1 VGAGRRVALL
11 AAAPAAAIALAACGA
26 DDESPAAGDN
36 PVAAAA
42 TLTLEAGSSSF
53 TQVATI
59 DITALGADVSGDF
72 TAEGEF
78 EFAERRGRYTL
89 DLTDLVGQLGV
100 PGSATGEVIR
110 EDTVVYLSFPLL
122 SLLVP
127 GATEWIKIDLGES
140 SELAGFD
147 LGRFNELVDPALY
160 LAYLQAASD
169 DAEDLGSEDVSGTE
183 TTHYRTTVDLERALE
198 TAPASQ
204 QSTIQA
210 LIDADTSLLPAD
222 VWIDDDG
229 LVRKIAFEFPATD
242 QPGAG
247 AVTMELSDFGVEVT
261 LDMPSDDEV
270 TDIAELQSEVG
281 GASTA

>member
-1 VGAGRRVALL
+1 VALL

-26 DDESPAAGDN
+26 DDDAPVDGDN

-42 TLTLEAGSSSF
+42 TRTLEAGSSSF

-127 GATEWIKIDLGES
+127 GATEWIRIDLDES

-183 TTHYRTTVDLERALE
+183 TTHYRTTVHLEQALE

-204 QSTIQA
+204 QSTIQS
-210 LIDADTSLLPAD
+210 LIDAGTSLLPAD
-222 VWIDDDG
+222 VWIDGEG
-229 LVRKIAFEFPATD
+229 LVRKISFEFPATD

-261 LDMPSDDEV
+261 LDTPPDDEV
-270 TDIAELQSEVG
+270 TDIGELQSEVG